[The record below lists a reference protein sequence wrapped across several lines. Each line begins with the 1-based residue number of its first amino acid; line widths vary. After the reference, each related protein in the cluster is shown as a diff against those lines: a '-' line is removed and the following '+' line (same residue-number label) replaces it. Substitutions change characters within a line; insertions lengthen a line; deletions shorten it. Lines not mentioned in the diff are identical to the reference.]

1 VQIRVTRIFRIFSV
15 ISIVAAGSLVAPA
28 FFGTPASATGTTVTQ
43 TFGFDSDALQNFTVP
58 PDVTSLTIT
67 ATGGQGGWGGADSAG
82 NPPAGGYQGQVSG
95 TISVTPGDYLTIG
108 VGAGAD
114 EPYDTACTGGRD
126 EQSPADAYDA
136 AAGVNPLSQY
146 DGGMGGAPGYNGC
159 SGYGGAGGAA
169 TAVEVGSSASAP
181 TSVGTIVAGGGGGD
195 GGSGQYV
202 LVRGQIGLASY
213 VPPTTPTSITYGIP
227 AGCTTAC

>member
-1 VQIRVTRIFRIFSV
+1 MQPDSGATVPQLPEGTPILRGTLLYASVVQIRVTRTFRVFSV

-67 ATGGQGGWGGADSAG
+67 ATGGQGGWGGADSSG

-114 EPYDTACTGGRD
+114 EPVDTACTAGRD
-126 EQSPADAYDA
+126 ETSPVDAYDA
-136 AAGVNPLSQY
+136 AAG
-146 DGGMGGAPGYNGC
+146 
-159 SGYGGAGGAA
+159 
-169 TAVEVGSSASAP
+169 
-181 TSVGTIVAGGGGGD
+181 
-195 GGSGQYV
+195 
-202 LVRGQIGLASY
+202 
-213 VPPTTPTSITYGIP
+213 
-227 AGCTTAC
+227 